1 MFSVFLT
8 GLVTIW
14 SKITRI
20 NIDMRLFL
28 MKDGISEGIKDVF
41 MDKEM
46 VLLADNDFGGFLWD
60 ITHLE
65 SFLVLIDVSFE
76 FILFDE
82 LSFGLLLVF
91 EKLSEFLVFFL
102 EIFCGLLFD
111 CLQFAHSVNQ
121 RILVVLD

>member
-28 MKDGISEGIKDVF
+28 MKDGIFEGIKDVF

-46 VLLADNDFGGFLWD
+46 VLLADNDFGGFLWE

-102 EIFCGLLFD
+102 EIFC
-111 CLQFAHSVNQ
+111 
-121 RILVVLD
+121 